1 MILSST
7 RRAFSLTELIAA
19 IAIVAIVAV
28 MAFSGLRFVSER
40 SSSIRCLANLKS
52 LHTATFA
59 YAADHQGQVP
69 VDATNKSTGNSWYMA
84 IKEGYLRHPGYGKRV
99 PPYFC
104 LANRRGDSVGGN
116 DGWTNYAINGSIY
129 QGGSNL
135 GGVPAGSDD
144 TATAAFLRGRRGPRF
159 QSISADR
166 ILYLDSRNST
176 GGTWYTVSGKS
187 IAWPDTYP
195 VHGDSVNLIFVGGHA
210 RAVRVFPRNVDS
222 EGNLVDLKAS
232 WF

>member
-1 MILSST
+1 MILPPP
-7 RRAFSLTELIAA
+7 RQAFSLVELIAA
-19 IAIVAIVAV
+19 IAILATVAV
-28 MAFSGLRFVSER
+28 MAFSGLRFVSIR
-40 SSSIRCLANLKS
+40 SSGVRCLANLKS
-52 LHTATFA
+52 LHIATFA

-69 VDATNKSTGNSWYMA
+69 VDATNKNTGSSWYMA
-84 IKEGYLRHPGYGKRV
+84 IKEGYLAHPGYGKRV

-104 LANRRGDSVGGN
+104 MANQRGASVGGN

-135 GGVPAGSDD
+135 GAVPTGSDE
-144 TATAAFLRGRRGPRF
+144 TSAAAFLAGRRGPRF

-166 ILYLDSRNST
+166 ILYLDSRNAT

-187 IAWPDTYP
+187 ITWPDTFP

-210 RAVRVFPRNVDS
+210 RTVRVFPRNVDS